1 MLNSRKA
8 IKMGEAT
15 LEERSKRNQENYEA
29 KVISLRIACEKF
41 IEYLEDKCSKDKEEL
56 DYAKILK
63 KFKEVFSLQLKKP
76 RMLSRTSR
84 VLNKM
89 SKELSKF
96 KGNFSPKDLEKY
108 SKVFKYKRE
117 KVNEKS
123 KLIKCS
129 AIDDEKVY
137 EYFTKTI
144 SKILIV
150 KAYKL
155 KMLEKVAEDAE
166 KNLERK

>member
-8 IKMGEAT
+8 IKMGETT
-15 LEERSKRNQENYEA
+15 LEERSKKNQENYEV
-29 KVISLRIACEKF
+29 KVISLRDACKEF
-41 IEYLEDKCSKDKEEL
+41 ITYLEHEKEL
-56 DYAKILK
+56 NYAEILK
-63 KFKEVFSLQLKKP
+63 KFKRVFLLQLKKP

-96 KGNFSPKDLEKY
+96 EGNFSPKDLEKY

-155 KMLEKVAEDAE
+155 KMLEKVAKDAE